1 MRNRVMIGTAALLL
15 ASATFAGAQDKPQQ
29 GNNPSSGTIDIGGR
43 FTDVDGDE
51 ARYERYRDLQ
61 NGVNA
66 NFLFGKETKDWKFD
80 FLAKNIG
87 YEDGRYVLKFNS
99 KRWKITALF
108 DQTPTNYA
116 YYTRT
121 PYRCT
126 AGDCSLDAN
135 LRAQV
140 QARTATGI
148 WTTPAQLAA
157 GGTAYASIANQF
169 DLESRRDTLAA
180 EVRFSATDNLD
191 LILGVNSYSR
201 TGNMP
206 WGASFAFPVGI
217 ELPLEIDNRETD
229 WTAGVEWAS
238 HQGMARFEY
247 QHLKFDQD
255 IPSLRW
261 DNTQLATDFCRFGLA
276 NQPPGTCYDPSGYTN
291 GNGPAYGRMALP
303 PSNSVDRFNWMGMI
317 KLPKRTTANASLST
331 GINRQDNELIPWTTN
346 SSINTPAVWA
356 AFPELAELPRDT
368 SNMHVNYVTGTANV
382 SSRAIKHLT
391 LTGRYRHNSRTD
403 FTSEFDGI
411 EYVRFDAVPE
421 ETGGITHALNISR
434 NTFDADAAYTGIPNG
449 AIRVGYGI
457 DRWEHTHRTTEGWQD
472 NTARISFDFVG
483 NQYVTLRAQYKHI
496 DRDTIDLSIESLEEM
511 AMQPAA
517 RFYDEAAR
525 KSDRMTLVAEVMPTS
540 SLGLNF
546 TWGKGTDD
554 YEEGDPTQE
563 FGLLD
568 NDNTAWTVAFS
579 YAPSGTVNLG
589 ADYGRET
596 FNATQQSRN
605 ANPAPDPSWTDPN
618 RNWTLTHDETV
629 NTFSAYV
636 DLIKALS
643 KTDIRAAYTYSDSD
657 QAFVHSGPRI
667 AAFTALNQFVPL
679 PNVTNTWQQFT
690 LDVTYSLSEKFGIG
704 FYYLFEKLDI
714 EDYATINTAGSQTL
728 PRAGLGAQTDTAR
741 IDWFGGLIT
750 GYGNRPYKGQTGI
763 VRVFYNF

>member
-1 MRNRVMIGTAALLL
+1 MRNRLMIGTAALLL
-15 ASATFAGAQDKPQQ
+15 ASAALAGAQDKPQQ
-29 GNNPSSGTIDIGGR
+29 ATTPSNGTIDIGGR

-51 ARYERYRDLQ
+51 ARYERYRALQ

-66 NFLFGKETKDWKFD
+66 NFVFGKETKDWTFD
-80 FLAKNIG
+80 FLARNIG
-87 YEDGRYVLKFNS
+87 YEDGRYVLNFNS
-99 KRWKITALF
+99 RRWKFTALF

-121 PYRCT
+121 PYNCT

-135 LRAQV
+135 LRSQV
-140 QARTATGI
+140 QAGSAIGVPNTVPRV
-148 WTTPAQLAA
+148 LA
-157 GGTAYASIANQF
+157 GTSYDSIANPF
-169 DLESRRDTLAA
+169 DLQSRRDTLAA
-180 EVRFSATDNLD
+180 ELRFSATDNLD
-191 LILGVNSYSR
+191 IIVGVNTYKR

-229 WTAGVEWAS
+229 WLGALEWAS

-247 QHLKFDQD
+247 QHQKFDQS

-261 DNTQLATDFCRFGLA
+261 DNTQFATDFCRYGIPGQA
-276 NQPPGTCYDPSGYTN
+276 PGTCYDPSGYTN

-303 PSNSVDRFNWMGMI
+303 PSNTVDRFNWMGMI
-317 KLPKRTTANASLST
+317 KLPARTTANASIST
-331 GINRQDNELIPWTTN
+331 GMNRQDNELIPWTTN

-382 SSRAIKHLT
+382 SSRAIKNLT

-403 FTSEFDGI
+403 FTSGFDAV

-434 NTFDADAAYTGIPNG
+434 NTFDADAAYTGIAHS

-472 NTARISFDFVG
+472 NTARVSFDFVG
-483 NQYVTLRAQYKHI
+483 NQWVTLRAQYKHI
-496 DRDTIDLSIESLEEM
+496 DRDTIDLSIESLDEM
-511 AMQPAA
+511 GMQEAA

-525 KSDRMTLVAEVMPTS
+525 KSDRMSLVAEVMPTS
-540 SLGLNF
+540 SLGVNF
-546 TWGKGTDD
+546 TFTKGKDD
-554 YEEGDPTQE
+554 YAEGDPTQE

-568 NDNTAWTVAFS
+568 NNNTAWTIGAS
-579 YAPSGTVNLG
+579 YAPSDKVNLG
-589 ADYGRET
+589 VDYGRET
-596 FNATQQSRN
+596 FDSLQESRN
-605 ANPAPDPSWTDPN
+605 ANPAPDAQWTDPN
-618 RNWTLTHDETV
+618 RNWTLSNDETV

-636 DLIKALS
+636 DLVKVLA

-657 QAFVHSGPRI
+657 QAFVHGGPRI
-667 AAFTALNQFVPL
+667 ASLSAANQFVAL

-690 LDVTYSLSEKFGIG
+690 VDVTYSISKSFGIG
-704 FYYLFEKLDI
+704 LYYLFEKFDV
-714 EDYATINTAGSQTL
+714 EDFATINTAGSQTL
-728 PRAGLGAQTDTAR
+728 PMAALGSQTDTAR
-741 IDWFGGLIT
+741 IDWLGGLIT

-763 VRVFYNF
+763 VRLFYQF

>member
-1 MRNRVMIGTAALLL
+1 MRNRLMIGTAALLL

-29 GNNPSSGTIDIGGR
+29 GTIDIGGR

-51 ARYERYRDLQ
+51 ARYERYRNLQ

-66 NFLFGKETKDWKFD
+66 NFFFGKETKDWTFD

-87 YEDGRYVLKFNS
+87 YEDGRYVLNFNS
-99 KRWKITALF
+99 KRWKFTALF

-121 PYRCT
+121 PYHCT
-126 AGDCSLDAN
+126 AGDCSLDAG
-135 LRAQV
+135 LRSQV

-148 WTTPAQLAA
+148 WTTPAQLLA
-157 GGTAYASIANQF
+157 GGSAYNSIATPF
-169 DLESRRDTLAA
+169 DLQSRRDTLAA

-191 LILGVNSYSR
+191 LILGVNTYKRS
-201 TGNMP
+201 GNMP

-229 WTAGVEWAS
+229 WLGAVEWAS

-247 QHLKFDQD
+247 QHQKFDQS

-261 DNTQLATDFCRFGLA
+261 DNTQFATDFCRTPIAG
-276 NQPPGTCYDPSGYTN
+276 QPPGTCWDPSGYTN
-291 GNGPAYGRMALP
+291 GNGPAFGRMALP

-317 KLPKRTTANASLST
+317 KLPARTTANASLST

-346 SSINTPAVWA
+346 TQINNEATWA
-356 AFPELAELPRDT
+356 AFPELRELPRET

-403 FTSEFDGI
+403 FTSEFDAV

-434 NTFDADAAYTGIPNG
+434 NTFDADASFTGIERT
-449 AIRVGYGI
+449 AIRFGYGI

-472 NTARISFDFVG
+472 NTARVSVDFVG
-483 NQYVTLRAQYKHI
+483 NQWLTLRGQYKHI
-496 DRDTIDLSIESLEEM
+496 DRDTIDLSEEALIEG

-525 KSDRMTLVAEVMPTS
+525 KSDRMSLIAEVMPTS
-540 SLGLNF
+540 SLGANF
-546 TWGKGTDD
+546 TWTKGQDD
-554 YEEGDPTQE
+554 YVEGDPDQE

-568 NDNTAWTVAFS
+568 NENEAWTVGLS
-579 YAPSGTVNLG
+579 YAPSDKVNVG

-596 FNATQQSRN
+596 FNSLQESRN
-605 ANPAPDPSWTDPN
+605 ANPAPDPTWTDPN
-618 RNWTLTHDETV
+618 RNWTLSNDETV
-629 NTFSAYV
+629 NTFTAYV
-636 DLIKALS
+636 DLIKALA
-643 KTDIRAAYTYSDSD
+643 KTDIRAAYTLSDSD
-657 QAFVHSGPRI
+657 QAFAHGGPRI
-667 AAFTALNQFVPL
+667 ASLSAANQFVAL
-679 PNVTNTWQQFT
+679 PNVTNKWQQFT
-690 LDVTYSLSEKFGIG
+690 LDVSFSISKNLGIG
-704 FYYLFEKLDI
+704 LYYLFEKFDV
-714 EDYATINTAGSQTL
+714 EDFATINTAGSQTL
-728 PRAGLGAQTDTAR
+728 PRPELGAQTETAR

-763 VRVFYNF
+763 VRLFYEF